1 MGSRE
6 QERGEDRDGLTI
18 RAQRAHFTHTSS
30 KPMEF
35 ALVAAE
41 RGKRER
47 EEKKTLISFGSLRLH
62 LTPSIKKGE
71 KHGACTATKSIQ
83 TQRARRQR

>member
-6 QERGEDRDGLTI
+6 PGGWGGRDGLTI

-30 KPMEF
+30 KPMGF
-35 ALVAAE
+35 APVAGE
-41 RGKRER
+41 KREGG
-47 EEKKTLISFGSLRLH
+47 KSFEFDFIWQPE
-62 LTPSIKKGE
+62 TPSHSLHQKKGE